1 MLMICLLL
9 TLYLFNFEFVL
20 IFYFLKLSYKINTS
34 SISTMR
40 KIFAFEIFTIYT
52 HIDAFWP
59 NTLVKGNGLMVLS
72 CSVMWE
78 TRSIICLKLA
88 AAVGRLQQPGRQTV
102 VFPPLLEWRWRADRA
117 DWADTATSISQNCRH
132 KIPASSKKW
141 IQIHQHH
148 QPHFITNSYII
159 WNRSRYLDTEKH
171 LFRIWKK
178 LRIKLK
184 KSLDIYMYLSNNIV
198 ETETWSCVL
207 IYLDICTNPDNDIT
221 LLDITGQP

>member
-9 TLYLFNFEFVL
+9 TLYLFNIEFVL
-20 IFYFLKLSYKINTS
+20 IFYFIKLSYKINTS

-88 AAVGRLQQPGRQTV
+88 AAAGWLQQPGRQTV

-117 DWADTATSISQNCRH
+117 DWARHRHLHFSKLSPQNPGFFLEVDTDTPTPPTTLHNKQYH
-132 KIPASSKKW
+132 LK
-141 IQIHQHH
+141 QI
-148 QPHFITNSYII
+148 
-159 WNRSRYLDTEKH
+159 
-171 LFRIWKK
+171 
-178 LRIKLK
+178 
-184 KSLDIYMYLSNNIV
+184 
-198 ETETWSCVL
+198 
-207 IYLDICTNPDNDIT
+207 
-221 LLDITGQP
+221 